1 MQIFDSYIEAGQE
14 LSAKDKR
21 EYYTALIEYIY
32 YGVEPNVKGAVAAIF
47 TAIRPSIDLSKTR
60 AEQGR
65 KGAAKTNSAAK
76 QNEDLPSGKTD
87 SKTEDLPSGKTEI
100 SRPSKSKSNS
110 KKKDIPKGI
119 SKKAPKF
126 SPPSLEEV
134 EAFAS
139 DHGLSVDAQRF
150 IDYYESNGWRVGR
163 NPMKNWQAALRN
175 WTRNSLQQP
184 AQPPATTQE
193 VIDDELAKYFRD

>member
-21 EYYTALIEYIY
+21 EYYTALIEYVFYDI
-32 YGVEPNVKGAVAAIF
+32 EPNVKGAVAAIF
-47 TAIRPSIDLSKTR
+47 TAIRPSLDLSKQR
-60 AEQGR
+60 ADSGR
-65 KGAAKTNSAAK
+65 KGGLKPKQTDK
-76 QNEDLPSGKTD
+76 QNGKQT
-87 SKTEDLPSGKTEI
+87 SKQTESKTEI
-100 SRPSKSKSNS
+100 SDEAKGQAKSNSNS

-134 EAFAS
+134 KAFAS
-139 DHGLSVDAQRF
+139 EHGLAVDAQRF

-163 NPMKNWQAALRN
+163 NPMKDWQAALRN
-175 WTRNSLQQP
+175 WTRNNFQQP